1 MTSLSAKIQEQIR
14 SLPEDVSFGYD
25 ELAISGE
32 EYQSTA
38 KVLERLQKKGLI
50 KRLSRGLFYK
60 PKRTVFGE
68 KRPDEHQIL
77 KSYLYQDGKRIA
89 YITGTYLYNQM
100 GLTTQVPAI
109 IQIAS
114 RDRRIFVNRGTVK
127 ATPVKSYVDVTE
139 DNYRMLG
146 LLDTL
151 KDLKDIPDMDMQ
163 SALVILKSQLN
174 GFNEKQ
180 LGTLI
185 GYALKYPPR
194 VRALLGALLSE
205 IKKDGLII
213 QKLKDSLNPLTVFRV
228 GIKTVLLQTA
238 SEWNIQ

>member
-1 MTSLSAKIQEQIR
+1 MTSLSARIREQIQG
-14 SLPEDVSFGYD
+14 LPEDVSFGYG
-25 ELAISGE
+25 ELSIARE
-32 EYQSTA
+32 DYQSAA

-50 KRLSRGLFYK
+50 KRLSKGLFYK

-68 KRPDEHQIL
+68 KKPDEQQVL
-77 KSYLYQDGKRIA
+77 KSYLYRKGQRVA

-127 ATPVKSYVDVTE
+127 ATPVKSYVDVTD

-146 LLDTL
+146 LLDAL
-151 KDLKDIPDMDMQ
+151 KDLKDIPDVDIK
-163 SALVILKSQLN
+163 SAITILENQLKEYNDEQLN
-174 GFNEKQ
+174 K
-180 LGTLI
+180 LI

-194 VRALLGALLSE
+194 VRGLLGALLSNM
-205 IKKDGLII
+205 KKGESITK
-213 QKLKDSLNPLTVFRV
+213 KLKDSLNPLTVFKM
-228 GIKTVLLQTA
+228 GTNIALLQTA

>member
-1 MTSLSAKIQEQIR
+1 MTSLSAKIQEQIQG
-14 SLPEDVSFGYD
+14 LPEDVSFGYG
-25 ELAISGE
+25 ELSIAGE
-32 EYQSTA
+32 DYQSAA

-50 KRLSRGLFYK
+50 KRLSKGLFYK

-68 KRPDEHQIL
+68 KKPDERQVL
-77 KSYLYQDGKRIA
+77 KSYLYQKGQRVA

-127 ATPVKSYVDVTE
+127 ATPVKSYVDVTD

-146 LLDTL
+146 LLDAL
-151 KDLKDIPDMDMQ
+151 KDLKDIPDVDIK
-163 SALVILKSQLN
+163 SAIIILENQLKEYNDEQLN
-174 GFNEKQ
+174 K
-180 LGTLI
+180 LI

-194 VRALLGALLSE
+194 VRALLGALLSDM
-205 IKKDGLII
+205 KKGGSITK
-213 QKLKDSLNPLTVFRV
+213 KLKDSLNPLTVFKV
-228 GIKTVLLQTA
+228 GINMALLQTA